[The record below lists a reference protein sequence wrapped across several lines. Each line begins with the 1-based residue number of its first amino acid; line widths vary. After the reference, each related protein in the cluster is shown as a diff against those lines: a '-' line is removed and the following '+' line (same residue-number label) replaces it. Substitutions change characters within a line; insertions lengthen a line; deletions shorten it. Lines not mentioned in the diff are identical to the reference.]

1 MRARE
6 FLTELRS
13 LGRNKLQKGQQHP
26 THEKA
31 SPGHLRTRG
40 YYDMYRAAMAV
51 AGMDKDGNM
60 EFQPD
65 PESWLGTEGFV
76 GTYTEE
82 ERNMA
87 KQAYKAL
94 GMAVADG
101 AKPGSEEP
109 DAVNTKSPIKGF
121 KGYPR

>member
-13 LGRNKLQKGQQHP
+13 LGKNNLTKGKQHP

-76 GTYTEE
+76 GTYTDE
-82 ERNMA
+82 ERAMT

-94 GMAVADG
+94 GMEVADG

-109 DAVNTKSPIKGF
+109 DAVNTTSPMKGF

>member
-6 FLTELRS
+6 FLSEVKS
-13 LGRNKLQKGQQHP
+13 FKSKLSKGKQHP
-26 THEKA
+26 TAEKV

-76 GTYTEE
+76 GTYTDE
-82 ERNMA
+82 ERAMA

-109 DAVNTKSPIKGF
+109 DAVNTKSPVVGF

>member
-6 FLTELRS
+6 FLSEVKS
-13 LGRNKLQKGQQHP
+13 FKSKLSKGKQHP
-26 THEKA
+26 TAEKA

-76 GTYTEE
+76 GTYTDE
-82 ERNMA
+82 ERAMT

-109 DAVNTKSPIKGF
+109 DAVNTKSPVVGF

>member
-13 LGRNKLQKGQQHP
+13 FKSKLTKGKQHP

-60 EFQPD
+60 EYQPD
-65 PESWLGTEGFV
+65 PESWMGTEGFV
-76 GTYTEE
+76 GTYTDE
-82 ERNMA
+82 ERAMA

-101 AKPGSEEP
+101 ASRGSTSPCPGGRPSACP
-109 DAVNTKSPIKGF
+109 ARGRS
-121 KGYPR
+121 R